1 VTYWKFDQRIIG
13 NPTATD
19 YLLGSTESRHDM
31 GRAACH
37 TQGLPSFGSVV
48 LDLDGDHYFLSS
60 KKRSALRF
68 CAGGVERHRQRFRA
82 RTSSRDRCGARGRE
96 ASEPERVAGKIAT
109 SGRTRTTPLRSR
121 DDLQPATLLDGL
133 DVFAAAWTQ
142 SSCGLV
148 EKWHGLGKLGNWNES
163 SGKICAWNGV
173 ILSANGVDANRNSG
187 LQGPKRLARASGN
200 TFGDVEEFREK

>member
-1 VTYWKFDQRIIG
+1 VTYWKLHQRIIG

-148 EKWHGLGKLGNWNES
+148 EKWHGSES
-163 SGKICAWNGV
+163 WATGMNRAERFVHGMASFYRPTAWTPIGTV
-173 ILSANGVDANRNSG
+173 AFKGRSAWHG
-187 LQGPKRLARASGN
+187 LQEIL
-200 TFGDVEEFREK
+200 

>member
-1 VTYWKFDQRIIG
+1 M
-13 NPTATD
+13 ATD

-148 EKWHGLGKLGNWNES
+148 EKCHGSDSWETGINRGERFVHGMASFYRPTAWTPIGRMPFKDRSAWHGLEE
-163 SGKICAWNGV
+163 
-173 ILSANGVDANRNSG
+173 IL
-187 LQGPKRLARASGN
+187 
-200 TFGDVEEFREK
+200 